1 MFENIQSPGEAIF
14 TVGIALIALLIAA
27 YPMLR
32 LIGWWMD
39 GGAEPILALSAICLY
54 MALVVLAAGAPRPI
68 ALLVLVT
75 IILSSLLLPY
85 FGKISEQRQNR
96 RIDDQFI
103 ESYSRAL
110 QENPMNPAARIGLAE
125 ALHKRGDLDQ
135 AIEHLSWTLQQ
146 FPKLSTL
153 HRGQL
158 DSWVRERERR
168 ASAPLIFCHIC
179 HAENF
184 SDARFCA
191 NCGVAFSSRAAVY
204 EQILREGGPR
214 VVLRGWI
221 VAASLMILSC
231 LFLLY
236 LPIIISG
243 PVILAA
249 VMVGAWL
256 FLRWVGGDIG
266 VMEP

>member
-1 MFENIQSPGEAIF
+1 M
-14 TVGIALIALLIAA
+14 TVIALLIAS
-27 YPMLR
+27 YPVIR
-32 LIGWWMD
+32 LISWWMD
-39 GGAEPILALSAICLY
+39 GGAEPILALCAIFLY

-68 ALLVLVT
+68 AILVLVI

-85 FGKISEQRQNR
+85 FGKVSEQKQNR
-96 RIDDQFI
+96 RIDDEFI

-110 QENPMNPAARIGLAE
+110 EENPMNPAARIALAE

-146 FPKLSTL
+146 FPKIAII

-158 DSWVRERERR
+158 DTWTRERERR
-168 ASAPLIFCHIC
+168 SAAPLIFCHMC

-191 NCGVAFSSRAAVY
+191 NCGVTFSSRAAVY

-221 VAASLMILSC
+221 VAASLLIFSC
-231 LFLLY
+231 FLLLY
-236 LPIIISG
+236 LPILLSG
-243 PVILAA
+243 PIIFASA
-249 VMVGAWL
+249 MVGAWL
-256 FLRWVGGDIG
+256 FLRWVGGDMG
-266 VMEP
+266 TMEP